1 MRWFGFAVVLVLMAG
16 CGKSPEAIVDEHRTA
31 IEQIEAKLLQIKDK
45 IPPKAEAI
53 QANLQPK
60 LILDEE
66 SPSHNCETLMVGAL
80 QGDKPL
86 IDLMLTSN
94 LSTSLYWVK
103 QAPSGGDVEFMTRV
117 MKGASSA
124 RYLVVH
130 RIDES
135 QLPVAVSDS
144 EFVGGPVR
152 VDGFVFDLES
162 LTIVA
167 AYVVEAIPAEQVEY
181 HVKTNESAKDRL
193 QAFAQSSVWTNAREK
208 IAEAIRTSTGG
219 EVKFR

>member
-1 MRWFGFAVVLVLMAG
+1 MRFLVLALLGVMTG
-16 CGKSPEAIVDEHRTA
+16 CGKSPSATIDEYRPE
-31 IEQIEAKLLQIKDK
+31 IEKLEAKLFQLKDK
-45 IPPKAEAI
+45 IPIKAEAI
-53 QANLQPK
+53 QADLKPK

-66 SPSHNCETLMVGAL
+66 SPNHNCETVMYASL
-80 QGDKPL
+80 QGNKPL

-94 LSTSLYWVK
+94 LSTSLYWAK
-103 QAPSGGDVEFMTRV
+103 QAPSGGNVEFMTRV
-117 MKGASSA
+117 MSGATKA

-162 LTIVA
+162 MTIVA
-167 AYVVEAIPAEQVEY
+167 AYVVEAIPADQVEY

-193 QAFAQSSVWTNAREK
+193 QAFAQSSVWTNARER
-208 IAEAIRTSTGG
+208 IAEAIRVSTGG
-219 EVKFR
+219 EVVFR